1 MRVCFEIDEK
11 PWSIRLEQN
20 ETDGLFRVTYG
31 YQVDD
36 ALTYVDAA
44 SKLGQAI
51 MHRAACDG
59 LIDDEEGAEN
69 V

>member
-1 MRVCFEIDEK
+1 MTVCFEINEK
-11 PWSIRLEQN
+11 PWPIRLEQ
-20 ETDGLFRVTYG
+20 DGGLFRVTYG

-36 ALTYVDAA
+36 CLTYGEAA

-59 LIDDEEGAEN
+59 LLDNTNEGEA
-69 V
+69 